1 MKVEEFIGK
10 YRNHPILFVG
20 TGVSLRYLSQS
31 YTWDGLLRK
40 ISCDLR
46 GTDEFYYDIKADCEV
61 DGEFRYDQ
69 VATKLEEVFNKEIA
83 RDRDG
88 PLKFVNDT
96 FYENMKNGVSVSRLK
111 IYISHL
117 LGEVNVKEAYAD
129 ELAALKRASKNIGS
143 IITTNYDRFLEQYFE
158 FSPLIG
164 NDILLSNPYG
174 SVYKIHGCVD
184 HPTKIIISE
193 SDYEAFFARYEL
205 IRAQLLSL
213 FIHNPIV
220 FIGYSVSDE
229 NIKAL
234 LRTIFTYVKPNS
246 DHAKKIRENFLLI
259 EYEAGSDSTDIAE
272 HDIDLEG
279 FSSTIRINKIKTDN
293 FAAVYEAI
301 SGLTLPVTAMDVRKV
316 QNIVKEI
323 FAGGEIKVT
332 ITEDLDTLKTAIKF
346 WPLVP
351 PERSST
357 STSQSPK

>member
-1 MKVEEFIGK
+1 MKLTISNGLPEPAPSGRNAGLPPTPVAWYKSSLISTHDQVGAAMKVEEFIGK

-61 DGEFRYDQ
+61 DGEFRYGR

-117 LGEVNVKEAYAD
+117 LGEVNIKEEYGS

-143 IITTNYDRFLEQYFE
+143 IITTNYDRFLEQFFE

-193 SDYEAFFARYEL
+193 ADYEAF
-205 IRAQLLSL
+205 LL
-213 FIHNPIV
+213 
-220 FIGYSVSDE
+220 
-229 NIKAL
+229 
-234 LRTIFTYVKPNS
+234 
-246 DHAKKIRENFLLI
+246 
-259 EYEAGSDSTDIAE
+259 
-272 HDIDLEG
+272 
-279 FSSTIRINKIKTDN
+279 
-293 FAAVYEAI
+293 
-301 SGLTLPVTAMDVRKV
+301 VT
-316 QNIVKEI
+316 N
-323 FAGGEIKVT
+323 
-332 ITEDLDTLKTAIKF
+332 
-346 WPLVP
+346 
-351 PERSST
+351 
-357 STSQSPK
+357 